1 MYSHFW
7 NQIEVYEL
15 LKGKKRND
23 MENNYKME
31 RGDGAKIYM
40 KDGGEVSV
48 RIIYRE
54 IYQM

>member
-1 MYSHFW
+1 
-7 NQIEVYEL
+7 
-15 LKGKKRND
+15 